1 MKKTKDKIKTNWT
14 FKEALKI
21 YNKSFS
27 ELLYQAQTIHRDN
40 FNNNRVQMSTLLSV
54 KTGSCPEDCAYC
66 PQSAHHNTGLK
77 KEKLIS
83 LEKVKEAAKNAKA
96 LGSTRFC
103 LGAAWRSPTDKD
115 LNIVCQMIKEISK
128 LGLETCVTLGMLKDY
143 QAKKLAKAGLDYYN
157 HNLDTSENYY
167 SKIISTRT
175 YDDRLNT
182 LENVRN
188 AKLKVCCGG
197 ILGMGETTSDRIQM
211 LITLSNLPQHPESV
225 PINQLI
231 KIPGTPLE
239 KEKDLDPIELI
250 KIITQMIKIHIK
262 ILLNHFNSLFK
273 VIRGIVRLGTIVRF
287 SDFSFG

>member
-239 KEKDLDPIELI
+239 KEKDLQNLKE
-250 KIITQMIKIHIK
+250 
-262 ILLNHFNSLFK
+262 
-273 VIRGIVRLGTIVRF
+273 RLQKN
-287 SDFSFG
+287 